1 MELFTAGWAS
11 LLSCFYLFFSGIIV
25 SYVAVARMVHCCLFF
40 LSPSYF
46 VSFWVQG
53 FDAPACSSGDL
64 DI

>member
-40 LSPSYF
+40 LSPS
-46 VSFWVQG
+46 SFLFGYRVLMPLH
-53 FDAPACSSGDL
+53 ARVAT
-64 DI
+64 